1 MTLQTPAL
9 FPPRGWQPDETPRKQ
24 NFCLS
29 ANPNLSTEILAAYL
43 IDNYFDPSDSY
54 EAPSWTEQ
62 LIRFEDEALFVG
74 ATLLEGPLAAFQ
86 QLAERIARR
95 KLCHYLPPGTSV
107 SLTLTTDTV
116 KVQVAAG

>member
-1 MTLQTPAL
+1 MPE
-9 FPPRGWQPDETPRKQ
+9 RQPEPQHR
-24 NFCLS
+24 
-29 ANPNLSTEILAAYL
+29 ILTAYL

-62 LIRFEDEALFVG
+62 LIRFQDETLFAAV
-74 ATLLEGPLAAFQ
+74 TLIEGPQAASRQ
-86 QLAERIARR
+86 MIERIAHRE
-95 KLCHYLPPGTSV
+95 LCHYLPPGTSV